1 MAARLALALSLLL
14 TSWVVC
20 ADQRI
25 LLFEDSEGQ
34 QTIFDVSQNPQ
45 WFTETQQTARGVTDA
60 VFWLKVRISNLSTE
74 DSHRYVVFE
83 SNRLG
88 SVVEFEKI
96 SEGFRQR
103 EHGADVP
110 LNLRASF
117 GTAISFPHNLEERQT
132 GVVYYRISGQHAI
145 NLGYSVIDG
154 EVAQRIE
161 ARGAAVDAGL
171 TAVAITLLLFNL
183 VIAFYLK
190 APIYWYLCAFLASTA
205 LLILSSTR
213 LYELVGITTNQ
224 PALEM
229 AARALLSVTAY
240 ILIECFFQRYSYS
253 NSLIKRLRS
262 LLIVAGV
269 LYVTIIVPAAPS
281 VAIRIYGA
289 GGSILAVLAIGYLI
303 INALRAG
310 DKQAWVVLVGFVPLV
325 IGSVSYTLYA
335 NAYLGPEAEPVIVGS
350 VVLLGPLFSLL
361 LAFKLKRADRTEEL
375 LAQTKFVAE
384 KTGSAYWHLDLTANQ
399 MSYNSTFAH
408 RWGLP
413 EDQTL
418 NFNDYI
424 ARLSPKVREVVEDAM
439 ERVVTSKRHTEQ
451 VFQTT
456 QHGMKGRWLKLQLE
470 PVADERGGVIGV
482 VAASTDVTELKQ
494 AEINLERAVL
504 DSDEARLRSDSARHA
519 AQETLARLEAV
530 SSAVDMVYWNY
541 NVKSSTV
548 AYGDRFAELHNLKPG
563 GTLNWQEFGRLN
575 LHEPR
580 SLFAQMIMDV
590 LKTGKECRKTHPGIQ
605 SGHRNRTY
613 QTICLPDQ
621 VVQPISSVTFVTR
634 DITDLMHSQR
644 ESERVAAELKR
655 ANHALQTLQEKRNQ
669 LFGMVAHELRTPVAA
684 IMMMV
689 NQSSDAELLERKSD
703 ILRSSRDLLNTIDDM
718 RMLVNPDLKRPI
730 RLETFTVEELNEQI
744 STSVAS
750 IVSATGMQYLQHNA
764 LPIRSA
770 TQSFSSDSYR
780 VRHAVANLIKNACL
794 HSEGSRVSLIS
805 RIYQDGLGDEYLQW
819 VVLDDGVGIPEAM
832 VQRLFSAGERGH
844 SKSDGSGFGL
854 YIAKSWIEELGGS
867 VNYLLRQGAN
877 LGSEFRVTVPL
888 VRESAESPVEVA
900 SESEA
905 QRLKQFSE
913 LKVLM
918 VEDEAVL
925 RMLGQKLVGQVV
937 ASVDV
942 AENGAVGLERFSEA
956 YDLVLTDYFMPQVN
970 GPEMIKAMR
979 AQGFKGPIIG
989 VTAAT
994 IGEQRLDL
1002 LDAGADLVLN
1012 KPLTKESIIDA
1023 FEQLSQSGRL
1033 KQTEE
1038 QGNHRE

>member
-20 ADQRI
+20 ADQPI

-74 DSHRYVVFE
+74 ASHRYVVFE

-88 SVVEFEKI
+88 SVVEFKKI

-110 LNLRASF
+110 LNLRASS
-117 GTAISFPHNLEERQT
+117 GTAISFPHNFEERQT
-132 GVVYYRISGQHAI
+132 DVVYYRISGQHVI
-145 NLGYSVIDG
+145 NLGYSVVDG

-183 VIAFYLK
+183 VIAFYLRS
-190 APIYWYLCAFLASTA
+190 PIYWYLCAFLASTA

-224 PALEM
+224 LAIEM
-229 AARALLSVTAY
+229 AARALLFVTAY
-240 ILIECFFQRYSYS
+240 LLIECAFQRH
-253 NSLIKRLRS
+253 NNVFIKKLRS
-262 LLIVAGV
+262 SIIAAAV
-269 LYVTIIVPAAPS
+269 LYTASIVPVAPS
-281 VAIRIYGA
+281 GARHIYAA
-289 GGSILAVLAIGYLI
+289 GGSFLAMLAIGYLI

-310 DKQAWVVLVGFVPLV
+310 DKQAWVMLLGFLPLV
-325 IGSVSYTLYA
+325 ISSVSYSLYTH
-335 NAYLGPEAEPVIVGS
+335 AYLGPEAEPVVFGS
-350 VVLLGPLFSLL
+350 LVVLGPLFSLL

-413 EDQTL
+413 EDQRL

-424 ARLSPKVREVVEDAM
+424 ARLSPNVREVVEDAM

-456 QHGMKGRWLKLQLE
+456 QHGLKGRWMKLQLE

-482 VAASTDVTELKQ
+482 VAASTDVTELKL

-504 DSDEARLRSDSARHA
+504 DSEEARLRSDSARHA

-530 SSAVDMVYWNY
+530 SSAVDMVYWTY

-548 AYGDRFAELHNLKPG
+548 AYGDRFAEVHSLKPG
-563 GTLNWQEFGRLN
+563 GTLSWQEFGRLN

-580 SLFAQMIMDV
+580 SLFGQMIMDV

-605 SGHRNRTY
+605 SGHRNRTH

-644 ESERVAAELKR
+644 ESERVASELKR

-689 NQSSDAELLERKSD
+689 NESSDAELLERKSD

-750 IVSATGMQYLQHNA
+750 IVSATGMQYLQRNA

-794 HSEGSRVSLIS
+794 HADGSRVSLIS
-805 RIYQDGLGDEYLQW
+805 RIYQDGLGDDYLQW

-867 VNYLLRQGAN
+867 VNYRLRQGAN
-877 LGSEFRVTVPL
+877 RGSEFRVTVPL

>member
-60 VFWLKVRISNLSTE
+60 VFWLKIRISNLSTE
-74 DSHRYVVFE
+74 ASHRHVVFE

-110 LNLRASF
+110 LNLRASS

-132 GVVYYRISGQHAI
+132 KEVYYRISGQHVM
-145 NLGYSVIDG
+145 NLGYSVVDG
-154 EVAQRIE
+154 QVAKRIE
-161 ARGAAVDAGL
+161 APGVAVDAGL

-183 VIAFYLK
+183 VIAFYLRS
-190 APIYWYLCAFLASTA
+190 PIYWYLCAFLASTA

-224 PALEM
+224 LAIEM
-229 AARALLSVTAY
+229 AARAFLCVTTY
-240 ILIECFFQRYSYS
+240 LLIECFFQRYS
-253 NSLIKRLRS
+253 NLLIKKLRS
-262 LLIVAGV
+262 FIIAACV
-269 LYVTIIVPAAPS
+269 LYAAIIVPAAPS
-281 VAIRIYGA
+281 VAIHIYGT
-289 GGSILAVLAIGYLI
+289 GGSILALLAIGYVI

-310 DKQAWVVLVGFVPLV
+310 DKQAWVVLVGFLPLV
-325 IGSVSYTLYA
+325 ISSVSYSLYT
-335 NAYLGPEAEPVIVGS
+335 NAYLGPEAEPVAVGS
-350 VVLLGPLFSLL
+350 VVVLGLLFSLL

-384 KTGSAYWHLDLTANQ
+384 QTGSAYWNLDLTTNQ

-408 RWGLP
+408 RWGLS

-424 ARLSPKVREVVEDAM
+424 AMLSPNVREGFQDAM

-451 VFQTT
+451 VFQTF
-456 QHGMKGRWLKLQLE
+456 QHGMEGRWVKLQLE
-470 PVADERGGVIGV
+470 PVADERGEVIGV

-504 DSDEARLRSDSARHA
+504 DSEEARLHSDSARHA
-519 AQETLARLEAV
+519 AQETIARLEAV

-541 NVKSSTV
+541 NVKNSTV
-548 AYGDRFAELHNLKPG
+548 VYGDRFAELHSLKPG
-563 GTLNWQEFGRLN
+563 GTLSWQEFGRLN

-580 SLFAQMIMDV
+580 SLFGQMIMDV

-634 DITDLMHSQR
+634 DISDLMRSQR

-655 ANHALQTLQEKRNQ
+655 ANHALETLQEKRNQ

-689 NQSSDAELLERKSD
+689 NESNDAELLERKSD
-703 ILRSSRDLLNTIDDM
+703 ILRSSRDLLTTIDDM

-780 VRHAVANLIKNACL
+780 VRHAVTNLIKNACL

-832 VQRLFSAGERGH
+832 LLRLFSAGERGD

-867 VNYLLRQGAN
+867 VNYRLRQGAN
-877 LGSEFRVTVPL
+877 RGSEFRVTVPL
-888 VRESAESPVEVA
+888 LRESAGSPVEVA

-905 QRLKQFSE
+905 QRLNQFSK
-913 LKVLM
+913 LRVLM

-925 RMLGQKLVGQVV
+925 RMLGQKLVGQLV
-937 ASVDV
+937 ASVEV
-942 AENGAVGLERFSEA
+942 AENGAVGLELFSEE
-956 YDLVLTDYFMPQVN
+956 YDVVLSDYFMPQVN
-970 GPEMIKAMR
+970 GPEMIKVMR
-979 AQGFKGPIIG
+979 DQGFKGAIVG

-994 IGEQRLDL
+994 IGEQRSDL
-1002 LDAGADLVLN
+1002 LGAGADLVLS
-1012 KPLTKESIIDA
+1012 KPLTKESIIEA
-1023 FEQLSQSGRL
+1023 FEQLFHSGRL
-1033 KQTEE
+1033 KQPEV
-1038 QGNHRE
+1038 QGNQRE